1 MKHARKIMIISP
13 SSSRPDPLLNQYQNL
28 DAQIS
33 SILNDKNL
41 QSNDKIK
48 LYQQTLNKYIF
59 TDTKIINSGR
69 RKEDIILAQP
79 QQEVS
84 KIFENP
90 LKREETTTA
99 IGTEP
104 SKKKLRPATED
115 YSDYD
120 YDYDDDVD
128 QMVTQSRQQLR
139 NKLEEPLIK
148 KQAKPLTKSISA
160 YFNTIKPSKWTSYNN

>member
-1 MKHARKIMIISP
+1 MIISP
-13 SSSRPDPLLNQYQNL
+13 SSSRSDPLLNQYQNL

-69 RKEDIILAQP
+69 RKEDIILAQS

-104 SKKKLRPATED
+104 SKK
-115 YSDYD
+115 
-120 YDYDDDVD
+120 
-128 QMVTQSRQQLR
+128 
-139 NKLEEPLIK
+139 N
-148 KQAKPLTKSISA
+148 
-160 YFNTIKPSKWTSYNN
+160 

>member
-1 MKHARKIMIISP
+1 MIISP
-13 SSSRPDPLLNQYQNL
+13 SSSRPDPLLNQYQDL
-28 DAQIS
+28 DVQIS

-79 QQEVS
+79 QQES
-84 KIFENP
+84 SPISENP

-104 SKKKLRPATED
+104 SKKKLKQTIED

-120 YDYDDDVD
+120 DDDD
-128 QMVTQSRQQLR
+128 QMFTQSRQQLR
-139 NKLEEPLIK
+139 NKLEEAFIK
-148 KQAKPLTKSISA
+148 KPTKPLTKSISA
-160 YFNTIKPSKWTSYNN
+160 YFSSIKPNKWTSYH